1 MAVGE
6 CPRGLLLQGGA
17 ESEYES
23 FLMDMTSYCVVRG
36 IGVRGEGMGSAFK
49 CNRSCTWRYI
59 YVSLGQSEEELNMEN
74 PLSLKLEVVKFG
86 LLKC

>member
-1 MAVGE
+1 MHFPTKISCGQWQEEREGQLAVGE

-17 ESEYES
+17 ESDYES

-36 IGVRGEGMGSAFK
+36 IGVRGGGMGSALK

-59 YVSLGQSEEELNMEN
+59 SVSLG
-74 PLSLKLEVVKFG
+74 
-86 LLKC
+86 